1 MLPLNFIFIA
11 GKETAVGE
19 NIISIVNRCFLILIK
34 EVEKYLQ
41 VFLSRYWRTL
51 PLAYQRKKKR
61 NCNENFG
68 KLSSETSILQSFIQV
83 YFGWMRMRKTT
94 SYERLMSV
102 LNMRKKACLRNFRHV
117 QRCARAIASSYD
129 ET

>member
-1 MLPLNFIFIA
+1 MTTLIQILCSFICHQYLFATITHFCMIFFSSIQRHEGVGA
-11 GKETAVGE
+11 G
-19 NIISIVNRCFLILIK
+19 
-34 EVEKYLQ
+34 
-41 VFLSRYWRTL
+41 YWRTL
-51 PLAYQRKKKR
+51 PLAYQSKKKKR

-83 YFGWMRMRKTT
+83 YFGCMRMRKTT

>member
-41 VFLSRYWRTL
+41 VFLSRTYCCTCWLIAALNT
-51 PLAYQRKKKR
+51 AD
-61 NCNENFG
+61 FHG
-68 KLSSETSILQSFIQV
+68 
-83 YFGWMRMRKTT
+83 
-94 SYERLMSV
+94 SYRV
-102 LNMRKKACLRNFRHV
+102 
-117 QRCARAIASSYD
+117 
-129 ET
+129 